1 MEHLTFFRSEISRE
15 SRRLGVAACL
25 LLTAT
30 LAHPQSRP
38 DLSVLNGEEQLSIE
52 AACSRT
58 KLLSGPA
65 AYDRCLQGKL
75 EDWSRGPK
83 APDLSVFNAEERHSI
98 QSACSTEKLFSG
110 PAAYDR
116 CLQDRLKILVSLRR
130 DTDLRSGDVVRDP
143 FIPSPDSL
151 SSASTVEEKTLPRH
165 TSPKQP
171 QPENS
176 PEGLQPL
183 ARASSDGWRTVP
195 TALPSGSSESG
206 REGVPWLLR
215 GACIAFLLS
224 LGKILR
230 RKRKCVR
237 CQAVRDSTGALCTS
251 CLHKQN
257 EADRAAREQAETA
270 RKRKEAEEPSRREAD
285 IQHRQRE
292 ERERRARLRTIE
304 GLDKLTGSEFEELIE
319 SLFRDDGYEVQ
330 RCGRSRDDGIDLI
343 IKVSTSTD
351 VVQCMRWRSDIRS
364 PVVHEFYGAM
374 MHADARHGFIVTT
387 ADFSVNARAFARG
400 KPISLIS
407 GQDLVR
413 WIDRRY
419 SARAE
424 ADDARSSEWEYGFI
438 SSSDPFS
445 ILDVPRSASSVEI
458 RNAYHREISKYH
470 PDKVAHL
477 GDELQQLAKR
487 RAQTIN
493 QAYADICKR

>member
-1 MEHLTFFRSEISRE
+1 MEHLTFFGSEISRE
-15 SRRLGVAACL
+15 SRRLGVAVCL
-25 LLTAT
+25 LLTAIP
-30 LAHPQSRP
+30 AHPQIRA
-38 DLSVLNGEEQLSIE
+38 DLSVLNAEEQLSIE
-52 AACSRT
+52 SACSRT
-58 KLLSGPA
+58 KLLYGPA
-65 AYDRCLQGKL
+65 AYARCLQGKL

-83 APDLSVFNAEERHSI
+83 APDLSVFNAEERRSI
-98 QSACSTEKLFSG
+98 ESACSVEKLFSG

-116 CLQDRLKILVSLRR
+116 CLQDRLKNPISLRT

-143 FIPSPDSL
+143 SIPSPDSL
-151 SSASTVEEKTLPRH
+151 SSASTVEEKSLPRH
-165 TSPKQP
+165 TSP
-171 QPENS
+171 QPEKS
-176 PEGLQPL
+176 TEGLQPL
-183 ARASSDGWRTVP
+183 AIGSHDGWRTGSTTP
-195 TALPSGSSESG
+195 PSGSSESE

-215 GACIAFLLS
+215 GAFVVFLLS

-237 CQAVRDSTGALCTS
+237 CQGVADSPGALCSS

-257 EADRAAREQAETA
+257 EADRAAREEAETA
-270 RKRKEAEEPSRREAD
+270 RKRKEAEESSRREAE
-285 IQHRQRE
+285 IQRRQRE
-292 ERERRARLRTIE
+292 ERERQGRLRTIE
-304 GLDKLTGSEFEELIE
+304 GLHKLTGSEFEELIE
-319 SLFRDDGYEVQ
+319 SLFLGDGYEVQ
-330 RCGRSRDDGIDLI
+330 RCGRSGNDGIDLI
-343 IKVSTSTD
+343 IKMSSSTD

-364 PVVHEFYGAM
+364 PVVHDFYGAM
-374 MHADARHGFIVTT
+374 MQADARHGFIVTT

-400 KPISLIS
+400 KPISLIA

-445 ILDVPRSASSVEI
+445 ILGVPRGASSVEI

-487 RAQTIN
+487 RAQAIN
-493 QAYADICKR
+493 QAYADICKRS

>member
-1 MEHLTFFRSEISRE
+1 M
-15 SRRLGVAACL
+15 CL
-25 LLTAT
+25 LLTAIP
-30 LAHPQSRP
+30 AHPQIRP
-38 DLSVLNGEEQLSIE
+38 DLSVLNAEEQLSIE
-52 AACSRT
+52 SACSRT
-58 KLLSGPA
+58 KLLYGPA

-98 QSACSTEKLFSG
+98 ESACSIEKLFSG

-116 CLQDRLKILVSLRR
+116 CLQDRLKNPISLRT

-143 FIPSPDSL
+143 FLSSPDPL
-151 SSASTVEEKTLPRH
+151 SSAGTVEGKTLPRY

-171 QPENS
+171 QREKS
-176 PEGLQPL
+176 QEGVQPL
-183 ARASSDGWRTVP
+183 AKGSSDGWRTVP
-195 TALPSGSSESG
+195 TAPSSNSVSG

-215 GACIAFLLS
+215 GAFVVFLLS
-224 LGKILR
+224 LGKVLR

-237 CQAVRDSTGALCTS
+237 CQAVADSTGALCSS

-257 EADRAAREQAETA
+257 EADRAAREQDEIA
-270 RKRKEAEEPSRREAD
+270 RKRKEAEEASRREAE
-285 IQHRQRE
+285 IQRRQRE
-292 ERERRARLRTIE
+292 ERERRGRLRTIE

-330 RCGRSRDDGIDLI
+330 RCGRSGNDGIDFI
-343 IKVSTSTD
+343 IKMSTSTD
-351 VVQCMRWRSDIRS
+351 VVQCMRWMSDIRS
-364 PVVHEFYGAM
+364 PVVHDFYGAM

-387 ADFSVNARAFARG
+387 ADFSVNARAFAQG
-400 KPISLIS
+400 KPISLIA

-424 ADDARSSEWEYGFI
+424 ADDARSNEWEYGFI

-487 RAQTIN
+487 RAQAIN

>member
-1 MEHLTFFRSEISRE
+1 M
-15 SRRLGVAACL
+15 CL
-25 LLTAT
+25 LLTAIP
-30 LAHPQSRP
+30 AHPQVRP
-38 DLSVLNGEEQLSIE
+38 DLSVLNAEEQLSIE
-52 AACSRT
+52 SACSRT
-58 KLLSGPA
+58 KLLYGPA

-83 APDLSVFNAEERHSI
+83 APDLSVFNAEERRSI
-98 QSACSTEKLFSG
+98 ESACSVEKLFSG

-116 CLQDRLKILVSLRR
+116 CLQDRLKRPISLRT
-130 DTDLRSGDVVRDP
+130 DTNLRSGDVVRDR
-143 FIPSPDSL
+143 SL
-151 SSASTVEEKTLPRH
+151 SSPDPLSSAGPVKGKTLPRY
-165 TSPKQP
+165 TSPKQT
-171 QPENS
+171 QPEKS
-176 PEGLQPL
+176 PEGVQPL
-183 ARASSDGWRTVP
+183 ATGSYDGWRTGS
-195 TALPSGSSESG
+195 TAPSSNSETG

-215 GACIAFLLS
+215 GAFVVFLLS
-224 LGKILR
+224 LGKVLR

-237 CQAVRDSTGALCTS
+237 CQAVADSTGALCSS

-257 EADRAAREQAETA
+257 EADRAARKQAEIAHEHKETEEGS
-270 RKRKEAEEPSRREAD
+270 REAE
-285 IQHRQRE
+285 IQRRQRE
-292 ERERRARLRTIE
+292 ERERRGRLRTIE
-304 GLDKLTGSEFEELIE
+304 GLHKLTGSEFEELIE

-330 RCGRSRDDGIDLI
+330 RRGRSGDDGIDLI
-343 IKVSTSTD
+343 IKMSTSTD
-351 VVQCMRWRSDIRS
+351 VVQCMRWKSDIRS
-364 PVVHEFYGAM
+364 PVVHDFYGAM

-419 SARAE
+419 SARVE
-424 ADDARSSEWEYGFI
+424 ADDARSNEWEYGFI

-445 ILDVPRSASSVEI
+445 ILGVALGASSIEI

-487 RAQTIN
+487 RAQAIN